1 MCVKIALRRFDL
13 FRPVLLRFDLLRV
26 DLLRFD
32 LLKFDVLRLDLL
44 QLGLLQVSLLRFY
57 SGQVSGSDLIDLVWP
72 VRFYRSC
79 RLEELALYDFI

>member
-1 MCVKIALRRFDL
+1 MF
-13 FRPVLLRFDLLRV
+13 LRF

-32 LLKFDVLRLDLL
+32 LLKFDLLRLDLL
-44 QLGLLQVSLLRFY
+44 QLDLLQISLLRFY

-79 RLEELALYDFI
+79 QLEKLDLDDFI

>member
-1 MCVKIALRRFDL
+1 MF
-13 FRPVLLRFDLLRV
+13 LRF

-32 LLKFDVLRLDLL
+32 LLKFDLLRFDLL
-44 QLGLLQVSLLRFY
+44 QLDLLQVSLLRFY

-79 RLEELALYDFI
+79 QLEKLDLDDFI

>member
-1 MCVKIALRRFDL
+1 MF
-13 FRPVLLRFDLLRV
+13 LRF

-32 LLKFDVLRLDLL
+32 LLKFDLLRLDLL
-44 QLGLLQVSLLRFY
+44 QLDLLQVYLLRFY

-79 RLEELALYDFI
+79 QLEKLDLDDFI